1 MKLEVVATLF
11 TYFQASSSSIK
22 LKHQAEAL
30 QVKVAL
36 DLTVI
41 GGIFNF
47 NSCILLAET
56 VHYLDNYACVV
67 ST

>member
-36 DLTVI
+36 EEGDAL
-41 GGIFNF
+41 
-47 NSCILLAET
+47 S
-56 VHYLDNYACVV
+56 H
-67 ST
+67 STLFADIITQYKYFY